1 MKRFVPLLVFAMA
14 APARADE
21 AVDLDAILLAPDAAP
36 LTEELAP
43 GVRVAGSWR
52 LSSSDRQFGGV
63 SAMMVR
69 GGALT
74 VLTDAGRMFDLE
86 DGRPVRSRALPA
98 ACARP
103 MGKAK
108 ADAEAMTLS
117 PDGQGIRVSLERV
130 NMVCAWSPDRPE
142 TATLSAV
149 AGMSQWK
156 RNRGAE
162 AMASLAGQGTL
173 IIGEAAQDDA
183 GLRPL
188 LWFHGDPADAATPVT
203 TMRYQPPAGFKPG
216 DAAFLPDGRLIV
228 LNRQTK
234 FGKQAASILTI
245 HPALTPE
252 TDAVL
257 PGRVLARIAHSALA
271 ANYEGMAL
279 EPRAG
284 GATIWL
290 VSDDNFRGKGGTR
303 LLRLDM
309 AE

>member
-1 MKRFVPLLVFAMA
+1 MKRFVPLLVIALP
-14 APARADE
+14 APASAEEVLDTGALSISLEASPRA
-21 AVDLDAILLAPDAAP
+21 
-36 LTEELAP
+36 EELAS

-52 LSSSDRQFGGV
+52 LSSSDKQFGGV
-63 SAMMVR
+63 SAMMMR
-69 GGALT
+69 NNALT
-74 VLTDAGRMFDLE
+74 LLTDSGRLFDLE
-86 DGRPVRSRALPA
+86 DGHPVRSRALPA

-103 MGKAK
+103 LGRKK
-108 ADAEAMTLS
+108 ADAEAMTLA

-173 IIGEAAQDDA
+173 IIGEGAQDDA

-290 VSDDNFRGKGGTR
+290 VSDDNFRGKDGTR